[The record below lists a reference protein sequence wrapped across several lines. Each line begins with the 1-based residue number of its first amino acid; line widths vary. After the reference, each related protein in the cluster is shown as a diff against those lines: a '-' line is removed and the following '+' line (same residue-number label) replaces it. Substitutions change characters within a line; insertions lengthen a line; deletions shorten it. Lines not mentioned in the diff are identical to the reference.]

1 MSAVATAGAR
11 RLGWEARAPRRL
23 LRRRVTLAYELAIVV
38 AWVGLAVHLLADPG
52 EHRASGPHA
61 MTAPHHVGM
70 WAAMSAA
77 MMLPAALP
85 ALAHVGVNSLRRR
98 RGRAMALFAGVY
110 LGVWLAFGGLVLALS
125 PLWTRLD
132 EGLLLAAVLA
142 VAAAWQLTR
151 WKLVALRACHR
162 TVPLPPYG
170 RRADAAVVRFGV
182 RNGSA
187 CVGSCWAMMLATGVA
202 TAGAMLPAMAVLTAL
217 VTVEKLAD
225 RPRRTT
231 RLVALALVVATGV
244 AAALV

>member
-1 MSAVATAGAR
+1 MAAAATAGAR
-11 RLGWEARAPRRL
+11 LLGWEARAPRL

-38 AWVGLAVHLLADPG
+38 AWIALAVHLLTDPG
-52 EHRASGPHA
+52 EHQASGPHA

-85 ALAHVGVNSLRRR
+85 ALAHVGINSLRRR
-98 RGRAMALFAGVY
+98 RRRAMALFAVVY
-110 LGVWLAFGGLVLALS
+110 LGIWLAFGGLVLALS
-125 PLWTRLD
+125 PLWAPLD
-132 EGLLLAAVLA
+132 EALALAVTLA
-142 VAAAWQLTR
+142 VAAGWQLTR

-162 TVPLPPYG
+162 AVPLPPFG

-187 CVGSCWAMMLATGVA
+187 CVGSCWAAMLVMGVA
-202 TAGAMLPAMAVLTAL
+202 SAGAMLPAMVVLTPL
-217 VTVEKLAD
+217 VTIEKLAE

-231 RLVALALVVATGV
+231 RLVAVVLAVAAGV
-244 AAALV
+244 AVAFV

>member
-1 MSAVATAGAR
+1 MAATATAGAR
-11 RLGWEARAPRRL
+11 LLGWEARAPRL
-23 LRRRVTLAYELAIVV
+23 LRRRVTLAYELAVVV
-38 AWVGLAVHLLADPG
+38 AWIALAAHLLSDPG

-77 MMLPAALP
+77 MMLPAAMP

-98 RGRAMALFAGVY
+98 RRRAMALFAVVY
-110 LGVWLAFGGLVLALS
+110 LGIWLAFGGLVLALS
-125 PLWTRLD
+125 PLWAPLD
-132 EGLLLAAVLA
+132 QALALAAASAL
-142 VAAAWQLTR
+142 AAAWQLTR

-162 TVPLPPYG
+162 AVPLPPFG

-187 CVGSCWAMMLATGVA
+187 CVGSCWAAMLVMGVA
-202 TAGAMLPAMAVLTAL
+202 SAGAMLPAMVALTAL
-217 VTVEKLAD
+217 ITTEKLAD

-231 RLVALALVVATGV
+231 RLVALAFAVAAGV
-244 AAALV
+244 AVALV

>member
-1 MSAVATAGAR
+1 MSATATAGAR
-11 RLGWEARAPRRL
+11 LLRWEARAPRRL

-38 AWVGLAVHLLADPG
+38 AWVALAVHLLSDPG
-52 EHRASGPHA
+52 EHHASGPHA
-61 MTAPHHVGM
+61 MTAPHHVAM

-98 RGRAMALFAGVY
+98 RRRAMALFAAVY
-110 LGVWLAFGGLVLALS
+110 LGIWLAFGGLVLALS

-132 EGLLLAAVLA
+132 ETLALAVVLT

-162 TVPLPPYG
+162 AVPLPPYG

-187 CVGSCWAMMLATGVA
+187 CVGSCWAMMLAMGVA
-202 TAGAMLPAMAVLTAL
+202 SGGAMLPAMVALTPL
-217 VTVEKLAD
+217 VTIEKLAD

-231 RLVALALVVATGV
+231 RLVALALAVAAGV
-244 AAALV
+244 AVVLV